1 MNRKDKI
8 NALIAMGEAKDT
20 REARAILEDMGE

>member
-8 NALIAMGEAKDT
+8 KALIACGEANSVK
-20 REARAILEDMGE
+20 EAKAILEDMGE

>member
-8 NALIAMGEAKDT
+8 QALMAGFGYTLKEAK
-20 REARAILEDMGE
+20 EALEDMGE